1 MTLYSKRPRKFIYSV
16 NKKSQQTGRKV
27 EKAVLAYK
35 KLKQREAFEGRTL
48 WIANAFAFVE
58 AKLVRAGISI
68 NTL

>member
-16 NKKSQQTGRKV
+16 NKKSQRTGLKV
-27 EKAVLAYK
+27 EKAIRAFR
-35 KLKQREAFEGRTL
+35 KLKQREAFEGRTP

-58 AKLVRAGISI
+58 AKLVRFGIAT